1 MICVALSGQ
10 LLALCGILS
19 NFRRLKLKKMIDYIN
34 GKIAEL
40 SPTFLVVDNGGIG
53 YGVEISLLT
62 YQALDGKDSAKVFIF
77 QAINQRD
84 STEVMYGFA
93 SKDERELFKLIIG
106 VSGIGAASARIIL
119 SSLTPDELRDAILS
133 ENITRLKSIKGIG
146 LKSAQRMVLEL
157 KDKIV
162 KGEGADVQLPV
173 KVDNNADIEEAT
185 SALQML
191 GFSRPNI
198 QKAVQAVLKDQP
210 DAKVEKIIKEALKR
224 L

>member
-1 MICVALSGQ
+1 
-10 LLALCGILS
+10 
-19 NFRRLKLKKMIDYIN
+19 MIDYIN

-62 YQALDGKDSAKVFIF
+62 YQALDGKDSAKVFIY

-93 SKDERELFKLIIG
+93 TKDERELFKLIIG

-198 QKAVQAVLKDQP
+198 QKAVQAVLKEQP

>member
-1 MICVALSGQ
+1 MWTWK
-10 LLALCGILS
+10 GINVLV
-19 NFRRLKLKKMIDYIN
+19 MIDYIN

-40 SPTFLVVDNGGIG
+40 SPTYLVMDNNGIG

-62 YQALDGKDSAKVFIF
+62 YQALDGKESAKVFIY

-198 QKAVQAVLKDQP
+198 QKAVQAVLKEQP

>member
-1 MICVALSGQ
+1 MWTYQ
-10 LLALCGILS
+10 GINILV
-19 NFRRLKLKKMIDYIN
+19 MIDYIN

-40 SPTFLVVDNGGIG
+40 SPTFMVVDNNGIG
-53 YGVEISLLT
+53 YAVEISLLT
-62 YQALDGKDSAKVFIF
+62 YQALDGKENAKVFIY

-93 SKDERELFKLIIG
+93 TKDERELFKLIIG
-106 VSGIGAASARIIL
+106 VSGIGAASARMIL

-162 KGEGADVQLPV
+162 KGEGADAQLPI

-198 QKAVQAVLKDQP
+198 QKAVQAILKEQP

>member
-1 MICVALSGQ
+1 
-10 LLALCGILS
+10 
-19 NFRRLKLKKMIDYIN
+19 MIDYIN

-40 SPTFLVVDNGGIG
+40 SPTYLVVDNNGIG

-62 YQALDGKDSAKVFIF
+62 YQALDGKESAKVFIY

-146 LKSAQRMVLEL
+146 LKSAQRMILEL

-162 KGEGADVQLPV
+162 KGEGADAQLPV
-173 KVDNNADIEEAT
+173 KVDNNADAEEAT

-198 QKAVQAVLKDQP
+198 QKAVQAVLKEQP

>member
-1 MICVALSGQ
+1 MWTWK
-10 LLALCGILS
+10 GINVLV
-19 NFRRLKLKKMIDYIN
+19 MIDYIN

-40 SPTFLVVDNGGIG
+40 SPTYLVVDNNGIG

-62 YQALDGKDSAKVFIF
+62 YQALDGKENTKVFIY
-77 QAINQRD
+77 QAVNQRD

-198 QKAVQAVLKDQP
+198 QKAVQAVLKEQP